1 MRAKR
6 PGRVKRLAERV
17 ILGALMT
24 VAVVIAER
32 RLRRALARPGERD
45 EAR

>member
-1 MRAKR
+1 M
-6 PGRVKRLAERV
+6 AERV

-32 RLRRALARPGERD
+32 RLRRALARSGERD
-45 EAR
+45 AGR